1 MRVVDVCLENIKKV
15 IKGIK
20 TTTSYVLTGALL
32 GFGKSSKLDPKHIEP
47 KDLINRSQVE
57 QRVREW
63 ESKEFTYQNRGGVIL
78 ETVDGKVQRVRNYE
92 PPKKPKNK
100 HERYLE
106 FKKSLEREPVDK
118 VNTVDGYVV
127 ELYEE
132 PRDKTL

>member
-1 MRVVDVCLENIKKV
+1 MRVVDICLDNIKKV

-63 ESKEFTYQNRGGVIL
+63 ESKEFTYQHQGGLTL
-78 ETVDGKVQRVRNYE
+78 ETAQGKILRIKSYE

-106 FKKSLEREPVDK
+106 FKKSLEREPADK

>member
-1 MRVVDVCLENIKKV
+1 MNNNNTNFLHFETNHQFNYKNNNINNN
-15 IKGIK
+15 
-20 TTTSYVLTGALL
+20 S
-32 GFGKSSKLDPKHIEP
+32 E
-47 KDLINRSQVE
+47 SQKY
-57 QRVREW
+57 
-63 ESKEFTYQNRGGVIL
+63 S
-78 ETVDGKVQRVRNYE
+78 QRVRNYE

-132 PRDKTL
+132 PRDKTF